1 MFVAG
6 TFANLLAGDDRRL
19 AQIPFR
25 VLMMVGLLAV
35 YWWMLAAFDHVSEN
49 RLSAMGLPGSRIAWR
64 HSLLGLLLGAAAALT
79 TAAII
84 AWCADLHVQAS
95 LHLHRDLPVFIVE
108 VFIVLASGAMAE
120 ELIFRG
126 YPFQRLVDAI
136 GAAGAI
142 VVLSVLFGTVHL
154 RNPNASA
161 IGFVN
166 TIVIG
171 AVFAIAY
178 LRTRT
183 LWLPFGIH
191 WGWNAMLGAVIGLPV
206 SGVDMSVA
214 VHSQALGPA
223 WLTGGSYGPEASI
236 ACTIAIGL
244 LLVVIVSAFRTPS
257 VSPDVTSA
265 NRIQSV

>member
-19 AQIPFR
+19 AQLPFR
-25 VLMMVGLLAV
+25 VLMMLGLLLA
-35 YWWMLAAFDHVSEN
+35 YSWMLAAFDHLSDN
-49 RLSAMGLPGSRIAWR
+49 RLAAMGLPGHGIAWQ
-64 HSLLGLLLGAAAALT
+64 HSLFGLLLGAAAALT

-84 AWCADLHVQAS
+84 AWRSDFHIQAS
-95 LHLHRDLPVFIVE
+95 IHLHHDLPVFIVE

-136 GAAGAI
+136 GAPGAI
-142 VVLSVLFGTVHL
+142 AVLSVLFGAVHL

-206 SGVDMSVA
+206 SGVDMSVFI
-214 VHSQALGPA
+214 HSHAEGLA
-223 WLTGGSYGPEASI
+223 WITGGSYGPEASI
-236 ACTIAIGL
+236 ACTITIGL
-244 LLVVIVSAFRTPS
+244 LLAVIVSAFRNRS
-257 VSPDVTSA
+257 VSLDVTSE